1 MGSNKMPFQKFVQ
14 VGRVVYIAKGEDA
27 GKIAAIVDIIDQNRA
42 VLDGPCSGV
51 LRQARRF
58 TELHLTN
65 FVVKIQRGTTTKAV
79 RLAWVD
85 AKVEDK
91 WAATSWARRIE
102 KREKRANLTDLERF
116 KVAKAKSARNKMV
129 STAFFP
135 MLKKGRKSY
144 ENTKKRVTKLRAK
157 AKTAKASKAAPKE
170 YGPAAASDAH
180 APPQSRAVAPAHLGS
195 PPV

>member
-51 LRQARRF
+51 LRQARRYN
-58 TELHLTN
+58 ELHLTN

-79 RLAWVD
+79 RLAWED
-85 AKVEDK
+85 AKVSEK

-102 KREKRANLTDLERF
+102 KREKRASLTDLERF
-116 KVAKAKSARNKMV
+116 KVAKAKGARNNGPHCLLLSAQEGNKV
-129 STAFFP
+129 
-135 MLKKGRKSY
+135 
-144 ENTKKRVTKLRAK
+144 LR
-157 AKTAKASKAAPKE
+157 
-170 YGPAAASDAH
+170 
-180 APPQSRAVAPAHLGS
+180 
-195 PPV
+195 

>member
-1 MGSNKMPFQKFVQ
+1 MWPKICANYFSLLLQPFQKFVQ

-129 STAFFP
+129 STAFFS

-157 AKTAKASKAAPKE
+157 AKTAKASKAAPK
-170 YGPAAASDAH
+170 A
-180 APPQSRAVAPAHLGS
+180 
-195 PPV
+195 

>member
-1 MGSNKMPFQKFVQ
+1 MGFRLPVEVTRCLSKSLF
-14 VGRVVYIAKGEDA
+14 RSAVVYIAKGEDA

-129 STAFFP
+129 STAFFS
-135 MLKKGRKSY
+135 MLKKGRNSY

-157 AKTAKASKAAPKE
+157 AKTAKASKAAPK
-170 YGPAAASDAH
+170 A
-180 APPQSRAVAPAHLGS
+180 
-195 PPV
+195 